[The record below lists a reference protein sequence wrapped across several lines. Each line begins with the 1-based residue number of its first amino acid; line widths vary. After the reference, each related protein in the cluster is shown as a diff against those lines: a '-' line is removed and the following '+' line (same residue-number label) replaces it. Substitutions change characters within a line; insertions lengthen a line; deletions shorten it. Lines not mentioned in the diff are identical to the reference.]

1 VRECDPDTRTRTSYR
16 RTRSHLAQA
25 VENIYPRAVPGLQ
38 KPGAMTSDSLPQT
51 YRVRIPEEL
60 QPALDALEEAARTA
74 LLAALFERAM
84 QPPQLGDS
92 HEALELDG
100 LDADLELD
108 PERGR
113 LTLVALRARPGAAP
127 LAAVP
132 APGAPALASPEATQA
147 AWERAGW
154 L

>member
-1 VRECDPDTRTRTSYR
+1 
-16 RTRSHLAQA
+16 
-25 VENIYPRAVPGLQ
+25 
-38 KPGAMTSDSLPQT
+38 MTSDSLPQT

-60 QPALDALEEAARTA
+60 QPALEALDDASRTA

-84 QPPQLGDS
+84 QAPQAGDTL
-92 HEALELDG
+92 HREPLELDG
-100 LDADLELD
+100 LGADLELD

-113 LTLVALRARPGAAP
+113 LTLVALRARPAAAP
-127 LAAVP
+127 LAPLPVP
-132 APGAPALASPEATQA
+132 SASPLASPEATQA